1 MCGFRM
7 IPVSIVTADE
17 NGETVL
23 KKELFVDR
31 EMFIPL
37 DTSKPFKLNSET
49 TGFCAWALL
58 FQPLRF

>member
-37 DTSKPFKLNSET
+37 DTSKPFKLNADT
-49 TGFCAWALL
+49 TGFCT
-58 FQPLRF
+58 P